1 MASENVVMSQGSTA
15 AAVSEQLSDL
25 ITDGKLAPGTRVSDT
40 ALALRLKVS
49 RNTVREAFRL
59 LAHDGLLVHEFNR
72 GVFVPFVTS
81 EDVRDVYRLRRV
93 IEPQVVRALTPAD
106 THRLGRL
113 RQAVLDA
120 EAVSSEEDWPR
131 VGTANMHFHRAL
143 VALANSPRLDLTM
156 RRLMAEQRL
165 AFAVM
170 DDPRPLYEPFVGR
183 NKALLGLLEE
193 ARFEEGANFLES
205 YLADSE
211 GRILAACE
219 RRDSA

>member
-1 MASENVVMSQGSTA
+1 MSQGSTA
-15 AAVSEQLSDL
+15 SAVSEQLSDL
-25 ITDGKLAPGTRVSDT
+25 ITDGKLQPGSRVSDA

-131 VGTANMHFHRAL
+131 VGTANMHFHRSL
-143 VALANSPRLDLTM
+143 VALADSPRLDMTM
-156 RRLMAEQRL
+156 RRLMAELRL
-165 AFAVM
+165 IFAMMPDAQV
-170 DDPRPLYEPFVGR
+170 LYEPFVLR
-183 NKALLGLLEE
+183 NTMLLGMLEE
-193 ARFEEGANFLES
+193 GRFLEGGDFLES
-205 YLADSE
+205 YLSDSE
-211 GRILAACE
+211 GRILAAFE
-219 RRDSA
+219 DRSTA